1 MSDCTLMRESMPM
14 LLTESLDPARRE
26 TAHQHIEQCAAC
38 GEEWAG
44 YRETWSLLET
54 LPELEV
60 PPRVKQQFMSY
71 VNPRAAAPA
80 ANVLP
85 FHRRPAVRWLA
96 QAAAVV
102 IVAGGSPA
110 RDRLGPLDV
119 LAAGQRRPGDRPRAG
134 QRPPQ
139 RYARRGAHQGGGNAD
154 EPAVR
159 DVDRLARGADP
170 GAEDRS
176 EPRRASQGRRSA
188 GEPAEEGRPGRRG
201 HARHPAREGVAGR
214 REHVR
219 PRQGGGGAEQRST
232 VMRQPPFLA
241 AAVLFLAL
249 PLSAANKIYV
259 DGPITKTYPLDI
271 AGTFWIDNPEGTIE
285 IAGVDGART
294 TITAVTT
301 IIAVDGDGR
310 DEARENT
317 KLSFDCNNPHQC
329 YVKTI
334 VPQVRSQRW
343 SSSVKYT
350 VKVPKT
356 VHVRV
361 LTTRAE
367 LVHVANI
374 MGNVT
379 VRAFAGPIVLDN
391 VTGASIVES
400 VNGSVVYN
408 YVTKP
413 VSHAQINAIN
423 ASIEVH
429 LPADSNFDWVADTLR
444 GDLWT
449 TLPLRG
455 RWAGRV
461 FRGSVNAPGGPTLT
475 TGTMLGRV
483 AVLANG
489 ESQTLARSVRTLV
502 PEVGSES
509 VAVVPQMMR
518 VQILTVQGPTE
529 IVRRLADINIG
540 EAHG

>member
-1 MSDCTLMRESMPM
+1 
-14 LLTESLDPARRE
+14 
-26 TAHQHIEQCAAC
+26 
-38 GEEWAG
+38 
-44 YRETWSLLET
+44 
-54 LPELEV
+54 
-60 PPRVKQQFMSY
+60 
-71 VNPRAAAPA
+71 
-80 ANVLP
+80 
-85 FHRRPAVRWLA
+85 
-96 QAAAVV
+96 
-102 IVAGGSPA
+102 
-110 RDRLGPLDV
+110 
-119 LAAGQRRPGDRPRAG
+119 
-134 QRPPQ
+134 
-139 RYARRGAHQGGGNAD
+139 
-154 EPAVR
+154 
-159 DVDRLARGADP
+159 
-170 GAEDRS
+170 
-176 EPRRASQGRRSA
+176 
-188 GEPAEEGRPGRRG
+188 
-201 HARHPAREGVAGR
+201 
-214 REHVR
+214 
-219 PRQGGGGAEQRST
+219 
-232 VMRQPPFLA
+232 MRQPPFLA

-249 PLSAANKIYV
+249 PLSAANKVYV

-285 IAGVDGART
+285 IAGVDGAKT

-334 VPQVRSQRW
+334 VPQVRSPRW

-350 VKVPKT
+350 VKVPRT

-367 LVHVANI
+367 SVHVANI

-379 VRAFAGPIVLDN
+379 VKAFTGAIVLDN

-408 YVTKP
+408 YALKP

-489 ESQTLARSVRTLV
+489 ESRAAARSVRTLV
-502 PEVGSES
+502 PEVGDA

-518 VQILTVQGPTE
+518 VQIPTVQGPTE
-529 IVRRLADINIG
+529 IVQRLADINIG
-540 EAHG
+540 EARGALRVYTGAGAIELGTVYGECTATSLGGPISITEAMANLIAHTGVGRILVRAARVGGTITTDGGLVEVLYTGGPTTLRSGGGDIVVRQAAGPIDAETHSGDITVSSDPTQKTQRISAHTGRGNVTINLSPRFHADIDATVLTSDADAEAIYSDFKGLQIRKEQVGGGRTKVRATGKINGGGERLELYAEDGTIHISSSTGRR